1 VASVVVVMTKKVKP
15 PPPLTPMPAKTPLRP
30 LKEH

>member
-1 VASVVVVMTKKVKP
+1 VMTKKVKPP